1 MWLTNLFSDLIT
13 CLHAL
18 NMLSSKKKMSMALPT
33 RAKPSLPHSQ
43 SLPSGSFH
51 KPFTPNHQR
60 ADRMNHSHRKWTKL
74 TTWITA
80 FFNSMK
86 VWVMPMSQPRWAGH
100 SGAFL
105 QNVVQEGN
113 GKPLQHSCL
122 ENPMEQ
128 YEKEKYMTLKDK
140 LPGLVGAQY
149 ATGEMQRNSSRKD
162 EGAEPKQK
170 QHPVVDMS
178 GGESK
183 VWCSKEQYCIGTWN
197 VRSKNQGKME
207 VVKQ

>member
-1 MWLTNLFSDLIT
+1 MCICYFYILYGKLFAQILWLVFHIVGYFLIVELFLCLYIYHTSLLLDMWLTNLFSDLIT

-51 KPFTPNHQR
+51 KPFTLNHQR

-100 SGAFL
+100 SGVFW
-105 QNVVQEGN
+105 QNVDHWRREWQSTPVFLSREPHGI
-113 GKPLQHSCL
+113 LI
-122 ENPMEQ
+122 
-128 YEKEKYMTLKDK
+128 DFIK
-140 LPGLVGAQY
+140 LSTMGVW
-149 ATGEMQRNSSRKD
+149 R
-162 EGAEPKQK
+162 
-170 QHPVVDMS
+170 VDS
-178 GGESK
+178 HQN
-183 VWCSKEQYCIGTWN
+183 C
-197 VRSKNQGKME
+197 VRACVSLRPS
-207 VVKQ
+207 